1 MHKAFGTLMAIAV
14 VAIVGT
20 TAVEET
26 ACTPAQA
33 AMVNQDVQAAAA
45 ILASLSPIACQLI
58 DTADPTN
65 AAAICQVITDVST
78 GATAIVP
85 IFGTLVALTTVV
97 QAKPPNAAVQA
108 AATTIKLSWK
118 PRVRT

>member
-45 ILASLSPIACQLI
+45 ILASRSPMSTTSSSRRPGRTTSWTAMLLS
-58 DTADPTN
+58 
-65 AAAICQVITDVST
+65 S
-78 GATAIVP
+78 
-85 IFGTLVALTTVV
+85 
-97 QAKPPNAAVQA
+97 
-108 AATTIKLSWK
+108 
-118 PRVRT
+118 